1 MKVNAGEWCIIF
13 VMFVLVISF
22 EMMNT
27 AIEIIVDTISPEF
40 NKDAGKVKDI
50 ATGAVLIATITAF
63 VVGLMIFVPKIMAL
77 YT

>member
-50 ATGAVLIATITAF
+50 AAGAVLIATITAF